1 MNLTEKISQK
11 VVEFFRKTIES
22 EENVAADMV
31 EESAVILRKVS
42 ENPYSLRTAYQ
53 VCEALYSLTEN
64 SPVVLADEINREL
77 LGKETALTETYLEN
91 LLEAA
96 EVILETE
103 NGLFA
108 ETFRKA
114 LKEALPVIA
123 RLQNER
129 LLLKAGMLLGKA
141 SLAERK
147 VLEDTLFISRLKVR
161 EGLSDRFVE
170 GFLKETENVKVG
182 ERKPLE
188 DIFFY
193 AKTPEVKT
201 LAVKKLMDEFGETV
215 TPSDFHL
222 YVSELRNVRA
232 GEGLKI
238 LIEKGLEHGLIPRR
252 IRRRERDDRNLS
264 PEL

>member
-31 EESAVILRKVS
+31 EESAVLLRKVS
-42 ENPYSLRTAYQ
+42 ENPYSLRAAYQ
-53 VCEALYSLTEN
+53 VCEALYSLTES

-77 LGKETALTETYLEN
+77 LGKKTALTETYLEN

-96 EVILETE
+96 EVVLETE
-103 NGLFA
+103 NGLFT

-123 RLQNER
+123 RLDNER
-129 LLLKAGMLLGKA
+129 LLLKAGMLLGET

-147 VLEDTLFISRLKVR
+147 VLEDALFVSRLKV
-161 EGLSDRFVE
+161 EKGLNDKFIE
-170 GFLKETENVKVG
+170 GFLKKIENVKVG

-193 AKTPEVKT
+193 AKLPEVKT

-215 TPSDFHL
+215 TPSDFRL
-222 YVSELRNVRA
+222 YISELRNARA
-232 GEGLKI
+232 KTGLKT
-238 LIEKGLEHGLIPRR
+238 LIEKGLEHGLIPQR
-252 IRRRERDDRNLS
+252 IKRREKNGEVS